1 MQFMLAFGVHL
12 KNSHNYFI
20 YTSKLTEFFS
30 EEIRITIQIILIDLV
45 LSADNAVIIGMAA
58 SQFKPDIR
66 RKVLIIGTG
75 LAIIFRIIF
84 SLMTA
89 YLMQFNGIKLIGG
102 ILLLWVTYKLYVDI
116 LKKPE
121 KKDIGKYKVK
131 ETERGNFRSALITI
145 VVADVTL
152 SLDNVIAVAG
162 AAKANYTL
170 LIFGLILAI
179 ILMTTIANAISIYLK
194 NHKWVG
200 WLGLLSILWVAGD
213 LIWDDIHLLF

>member
-1 MQFMLAFGVHL
+1 
-12 KNSHNYFI
+12 
-20 YTSKLTEFFS
+20 LTEFFS

-102 ILLLWVTYKLYVDI
+102 ILLLWVTYKLYIDI
-116 LKKPE
+116 LKNPE

-200 WLGLLSILWVAGD
+200 WLGLISILWVACD
-213 LIWDDIHLLF
+213 LIWHDIHLLF

>member
-1 MQFMLAFGVHL
+1 M
-12 KNSHNYFI
+12 
-20 YTSKLTEFFS
+20 TEFFS

-102 ILLLWVTYKLYVDI
+102 ILLLLVTYKLYVDI
-116 LKKPE
+116 LKNKE
-121 KKDIGKYKVK
+121 KKDISKYKVK
-131 ETERGNFRSALITI
+131 KTERGNFRSALITV

-179 ILMTTIANAISIYLK
+179 VLMTTIANAISIYLK

-213 LIWDDIHLLF
+213 LIWHDIHLLF

>member
-1 MQFMLAFGVHL
+1 M
-12 KNSHNYFI
+12 
-20 YTSKLTEFFS
+20 TEFFS

-58 SQFKPDIR
+58 SQFKPEIR

-75 LAIIFRIIF
+75 LAIVFRIIF

-102 ILLLWVTYKLYVDI
+102 ILLLLVTYKLYVDI
-116 LKKPE
+116 LKNKD

-131 ETERGNFRSALITI
+131 EAERGSFRSALITV

-170 LIFGLILAI
+170 LIFGLVLAI
-179 ILMTTIANAISIYLK
+179 ILMTTIANVISIYLK
-194 NHKWVG
+194 NHKWIG

-213 LIWDDIHLLF
+213 LIWHDIHLLF

>member
-1 MQFMLAFGVHL
+1 
-12 KNSHNYFI
+12 
-20 YTSKLTEFFS
+20 LTEFFS

-58 SQFKPDIR
+58 SQFKPEIR

-102 ILLLWVTYKLYVDI
+102 ILLLLVTYKLYVDI
-116 LKKPE
+116 LKNKE
-121 KKDIGKYKVK
+121 KNDIGKYKVK
-131 ETERGNFRSALITI
+131 EAERGSFRSALITV

-170 LIFGLILAI
+170 LIFGLVLAI

-194 NHKWVG
+194 NHKWIG

-213 LIWDDIHLLF
+213 LIWHDIHLLF

>member
-1 MQFMLAFGVHL
+1 M
-12 KNSHNYFI
+12 
-20 YTSKLTEFFS
+20 TEFFS
-30 EEIRITIQIILIDLV
+30 EEIRITIQIILINLV

-102 ILLLWVTYKLYVDI
+102 ILLLWVTYKLYIDI
-116 LKKPE
+116 LKNPE

-200 WLGLLSILWVAGD
+200 WLGLLSILWVASD

>member
-1 MQFMLAFGVHL
+1 M
-12 KNSHNYFI
+12 
-20 YTSKLTEFFS
+20 TEFFS

-58 SQFKPDIR
+58 SQFKPEIR

-84 SLMTA
+84 SLMAA

-116 LKKPE
+116 LKNKD

-131 ETERGNFRSALITI
+131 ETERGNFRSALITV

-179 ILMTTIANAISIYLK
+179 VLMTTIANAISIYLK

-200 WLGLLSILWVAGD
+200 WLGLISILWVAGD
-213 LIWDDIHLLF
+213 LIWHDIHLLF

>member
-1 MQFMLAFGVHL
+1 M
-12 KNSHNYFI
+12 
-20 YTSKLTEFFS
+20 TEFFS

-116 LKKPE
+116 LKNPK

-131 ETERGNFRSALITI
+131 ETERGNFRSALITV

-179 ILMTTIANAISIYLK
+179 VLMTTIANAISIYLK

-200 WLGLLSILWVAGD
+200 WLGLISILWVAGD
-213 LIWDDIHLLF
+213 LIWHDIHLLF

>member
-1 MQFMLAFGVHL
+1 M
-12 KNSHNYFI
+12 
-20 YTSKLTEFFS
+20 TEFFS

-58 SQFKPDIR
+58 SQFKPNIR

-116 LKKPE
+116 LKNKE

-131 ETERGNFRSALITI
+131 EKERGNFRSALITV

-179 ILMTTIANAISIYLK
+179 VLMTTIANAISIYLK

>member
-1 MQFMLAFGVHL
+1 
-12 KNSHNYFI
+12 
-20 YTSKLTEFFS
+20 LTEFFS

-116 LKKPE
+116 LKNKE

-131 ETERGNFRSALITI
+131 EAERGNFRSALITV

-179 ILMTTIANAISIYLK
+179 VLMTTIANAISIYLK

-200 WLGLLSILWVAGD
+200 WLGLISILWVAGD
-213 LIWDDIHLLF
+213 LIWHDIHLLF

>member
-1 MQFMLAFGVHL
+1 M
-12 KNSHNYFI
+12 
-20 YTSKLTEFFS
+20 TEFFS

-84 SLMTA
+84 CLMTA

-102 ILLLWVTYKLYVDI
+102 ILLLWVTYKLYIDI
-116 LKKPE
+116 LKNPE

>member
-1 MQFMLAFGVHL
+1 M
-12 KNSHNYFI
+12 
-20 YTSKLTEFFS
+20 TEFFS

-102 ILLLWVTYKLYVDI
+102 ILLLWVTYKLYIDI
-116 LKKPE
+116 LKNPE

-200 WLGLLSILWVAGD
+200 WLGLISILWVAGD
-213 LIWDDIHLLF
+213 LIWHDIHLLF

>member
-1 MQFMLAFGVHL
+1 M
-12 KNSHNYFI
+12 
-20 YTSKLTEFFS
+20 TEFFS

-102 ILLLWVTYKLYVDI
+102 ILLLWVTYKLYIDI
-116 LKKPE
+116 LKNPE

-200 WLGLLSILWVAGD
+200 WLGLLSILWVASD

>member
-1 MQFMLAFGVHL
+1 M
-12 KNSHNYFI
+12 
-20 YTSKLTEFFS
+20 TEFFS

-116 LKKPE
+116 LKNKE

-131 ETERGNFRSALITI
+131 KTERGNFRSALITV

-179 ILMTTIANAISIYLK
+179 VLMTTIANAISIYLK

-200 WLGLLSILWVAGD
+200 WLGLISILWVAGD
-213 LIWDDIHLLF
+213 LIWHDIHLLF

>member
-1 MQFMLAFGVHL
+1 M
-12 KNSHNYFI
+12 
-20 YTSKLTEFFS
+20 TEFFS

-84 SLMTA
+84 SLITA

-102 ILLLWVTYKLYVDI
+102 ILLLWITYQLYVDI
-116 LKKPE
+116 LKNKE
-121 KKDIGKYKVK
+121 KKDISKYKVK
-131 ETERGNFRSALITI
+131 ANERGNFRSALITVI
-145 VVADVTL
+145 VADVTL

-179 ILMTTIANAISIYLK
+179 VLMTTIANAISIYLK
-194 NHKWVG
+194 NHKWIG

-213 LIWDDIHLLF
+213 LIWHDIHLLF

>member
-1 MQFMLAFGVHL
+1 M
-12 KNSHNYFI
+12 
-20 YTSKLTEFFS
+20 TEFFS

-102 ILLLWVTYKLYVDI
+102 ILLLWITYQLYVDI
-116 LKKPE
+116 LKNKE
-121 KKDIGKYKVK
+121 KKDISKYKVK
-131 ETERGNFRSALITI
+131 ANERGNFRSALITVI
-145 VVADVTL
+145 IADVTL
-152 SLDNVIAVAG
+152 SLDNVIAIAG

-179 ILMTTIANAISIYLK
+179 VLMTTIANAISIYLK

-200 WLGLLSILWVAGD
+200 WLGFISILWVAGD
-213 LIWDDIHLLF
+213 LIWHDIHLLF

>member
-1 MQFMLAFGVHL
+1 M
-12 KNSHNYFI
+12 
-20 YTSKLTEFFS
+20 TEFFS

-58 SQFKPDIR
+58 SQLKPDIR
-66 RKVLIIGTG
+66 RKVLIIGTS

-84 SLMTA
+84 TLMTA

-102 ILLLWVTYKLYVDI
+102 ILLLWITYQLYVDI
-116 LKKPE
+116 LKNKE
-121 KKDIGKYKVK
+121 KKDISKYKVK
-131 ETERGNFRSALITI
+131 ANERGNFRSALIKVI
-145 VVADVTL
+145 VANVTL
-152 SLDNVIAVAG
+152 SLDNVIAIAG

-179 ILMTTIANAISIYLK
+179 VLMTTIANAISIYLK

>member
-1 MQFMLAFGVHL
+1 
-12 KNSHNYFI
+12 
-20 YTSKLTEFFS
+20 LTEFFS

-75 LAIIFRIIF
+75 LAIVFRIIF

-116 LKKPE
+116 LKNKE

-131 ETERGNFRSALITI
+131 DTERGNFRSALITV

-179 ILMTTIANAISIYLK
+179 VLMTTIANAISIYLK

>member
-1 MQFMLAFGVHL
+1 M
-12 KNSHNYFI
+12 
-20 YTSKLTEFFS
+20 TEFFS

-58 SQFKPDIR
+58 SQLKPDIR
-66 RKVLIIGTG
+66 RKVLIIGTS

-84 SLMTA
+84 TLMTA

-102 ILLLWVTYKLYVDI
+102 ILLLWITYQLYVDI
-116 LKKPE
+116 LKNK
-121 KKDIGKYKVK
+121 KDNKDIGKYKVK
-131 ETERGNFRSALITI
+131 DTERGNFRSALITV

-179 ILMTTIANAISIYLK
+179 VLMTTIANAISIYLK

-200 WLGLLSILWVAGD
+200 WLGLISILWVAGD
-213 LIWDDIHLLF
+213 LIWHDIHLLF